1 MIRTPRPLVVLAL
14 AAALAASGAALSGCS
29 IVRNVTEQ
37 ASGGKVDIG
46 GKSVPKS
53 FPKDV
58 PLAQGQVVYGAS
70 VAAGTGRVWNV
81 TIKVSG
87 TDAMTG
93 IAGQLTGAGFTASG
107 QVGQDATGS
116 TAVFT
121 KPPYTVNVVIAKPD
135 AATGW
140 VANYTVASTPGASPA
155 PSATTAP

>member
-1 MIRTPRPLVVLAL
+1 MIRTPRLFVTVAL
-14 AAALAASGAALSGCS
+14 AAALALSGAALSGCS
-29 IVRNVTEQ
+29 IVRNATEQ

-46 GKSVPKS
+46 GTSVPKS

-58 PLAQGQVVYGAS
+58 PLVKGDVVYGAS
-70 VAAGTGRVWNV
+70 VAADTGRVWNV

-93 IAGQLTGAGFTASG
+93 IAAQLTGAGFTASG
-107 QVGQDATGS
+107 QLGQDATGS

-121 KPPYTVNVVIAKPD
+121 KAPFTVNVIIGKPD

-140 VANYTVASTPGASPA
+140 VASYTVTRAQQATPA
-155 PSATTAP
+155 P